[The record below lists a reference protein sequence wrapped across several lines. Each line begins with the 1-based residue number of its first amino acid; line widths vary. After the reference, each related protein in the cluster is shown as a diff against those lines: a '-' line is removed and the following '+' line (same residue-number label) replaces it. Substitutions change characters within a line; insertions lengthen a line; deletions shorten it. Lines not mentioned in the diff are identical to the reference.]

1 MRFNEELV
9 FPEYPNEQKN
19 AFTGPKS
26 SALSNY
32 GDSERK
38 SVLSAFKKPLQKSQI
53 D

>member
-9 FPEYPNEQKN
+9 FPEYPNDQKS
-19 AFTGPKS
+19 ALTGPKTS
-26 SALSNY
+26 TLSHY
-32 GDSERK
+32 ADADAK